1 MHDQLLAILNALE
14 DGIFISDLQGRPLW
28 VNRASLAQLDCS
40 EEHLYS
46 SDVYQ
51 LEAEGVFSPSVTR
64 FVIDERRPVSVVHR
78 YRGKDYLVNGR
89 LFSLNGAAAKGSSAS
104 GVSASNAAESHATE
118 SPAAEGNATANNA
131 AEGTA
136 PAWQDDGEPDA
147 VVVQT
152 RNLNEDV
159 LASRSPDTTQALLD
173 YVMHQLKRIRQEQV
187 VHEDRATPLSS
198 SPAYRRCLELVERAA
213 GSEATV
219 LFTGETGV
227 GKSWL
232 VNRLHQHSARH
243 DKPLIHVNCA
253 AIPEAL
259 LEAELF
265 GHVRGAFTG
274 ANRDGRVGHVALAE
288 GGTLFLDEIGELP
301 LALQPKLLQ
310 LLQERLYH
318 PLGGKPT
325 RADVRIVA
333 ATNADLERRVAGG
346 EFRAD
351 LFYRLN
357 IVPIR
362 VPALRERREDILPLA
377 RHLLGNISVRHK
389 RPLRLERD
397 ALKVIARH
405 DWPGNVRELENLLER
420 TSVFCVTESINA
432 DDLSLDPG
440 MAPASAS
447 VTDNRVEPD
456 DNQPLPERLEAIE
469 RAAIFQA
476 LEAEGSTRKAA
487 DSLGVTQS
495 WLMRRLRRYGGK

>member
-14 DGIFISDLQGRPLW
+14 DGIFISDLNGRPLW
-28 VNRASLAQLDCS
+28 VNRASLSQLDCS

-64 FVIDERRPVSVVHR
+64 FVIEERRPISVVHR

-89 LFSLNGAAAKGSSAS
+89 LFSLGDASLNASSTGNGA
-104 GVSASNAAESHATE
+104 
-118 SPAAEGNATANNA
+118 
-131 AEGTA
+131 
-136 PAWQDDGEPDA
+136 PDA

-152 RNLNEDV
+152 HSLDEDV

-173 YVMHQLKRIRQEQV
+173 YVMYQLKRIRQEQV
-187 VHEDRATPLSS
+187 VHEDRDTPLSS
-198 SPAYRRCLELVERAA
+198 SPTYRRCLELVERAA

-232 VNRLHQHSARH
+232 VNRLHQYSARN

-325 RADVRIVA
+325 QADVRIVA
-333 ATNADLERRVAGG
+333 ATNADLERKVASGD
-346 EFRAD
+346 FRAD

-377 RHLLGNISVRHK
+377 RHLLGNIGAKHNRA
-389 RPLRLERD
+389 LRLERD
-397 ALKVIARH
+397 ALRVIARH

-420 TSVFCVTESINA
+420 TSVFCATESINA
-432 DDLSLDPG
+432 EDLSLDPG
-440 MAPASAS
+440 MAPQTSKA
-447 VTDNRVEPD
+447 DNGVELD
-456 DNQPLPERLEAIE
+456 DNQPLPKRLEAIE
-469 RAAIFQA
+469 RAAIRQA
-476 LEAEGSTRKAA
+476 LETEGSTRKAA
-487 DSLGVTQS
+487 ESLGVTQS
-495 WLMRRLRRYGGK
+495 WLMRRLRRYGEQ

>member
-14 DGIFISDLQGRPLW
+14 DGIFISDLNGRPLW
-28 VNRASLAQLDCS
+28 VNRASLSQLDCS

-64 FVIDERRPVSVVHR
+64 FVIEERRPVSVVHR

-89 LFSLNGAAAKGSSAS
+89 LFSLGDASLNASST
-104 GVSASNAAESHATE
+104 G
-118 SPAAEGNATANNA
+118 
-131 AEGTA
+131 
-136 PAWQDDGEPDA
+136 DGEPDA

-152 RNLNEDV
+152 HNLDEDV

-187 VHEDRATPLSS
+187 VHEDRNTPLSS

-232 VNRLHQHSARH
+232 VNRLHQYSARH

-333 ATNADLERRVAGG
+333 ATNADLERKVASGD
-346 EFRAD
+346 FRAD

-377 RHLLGNISVRHK
+377 RHLLGNIGAKHNRT
-389 RPLRLERD
+389 LRLERD
-397 ALKVIARH
+397 ALRVIARH

-432 DDLSLDPG
+432 EDLSLDPG
-440 MAPASAS
+440 MAPQTSKA
-447 VTDNRVEPD
+447 DNGVELD

-469 RAAIFQA
+469 RAAIRQA
-476 LEAEGSTRKAA
+476 LETEGSTRKAA
-487 DSLGVTQS
+487 ENLGVTQS
-495 WLMRRLRRYGGK
+495 WLMRRLRRYGEQ